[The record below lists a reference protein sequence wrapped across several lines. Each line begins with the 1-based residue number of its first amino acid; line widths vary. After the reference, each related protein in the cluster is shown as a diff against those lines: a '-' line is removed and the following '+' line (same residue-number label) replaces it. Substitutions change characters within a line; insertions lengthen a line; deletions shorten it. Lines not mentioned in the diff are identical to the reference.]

1 MQAHMLRISVEE
13 LSGQDATLH
22 LEGHLVG
29 PWVEELRLSCEKVRG
44 ESKRLTL
51 DLAAVSFVDRDG
63 ISLLRRLKTCEVVV
77 TNCSAFLA
85 HQLKDE
91 RSLI

>member
-13 LSGQDATLH
+13 LSGPDATLH

-29 PWVEELRLSCEKVRG
+29 PWVEELRLSCEKVLG

-51 DLAAVSFVDRDG
+51 DLTAVSFVDRDG
-63 ISLLRRLKTCEVVV
+63 ISLLRRLKTREVVV